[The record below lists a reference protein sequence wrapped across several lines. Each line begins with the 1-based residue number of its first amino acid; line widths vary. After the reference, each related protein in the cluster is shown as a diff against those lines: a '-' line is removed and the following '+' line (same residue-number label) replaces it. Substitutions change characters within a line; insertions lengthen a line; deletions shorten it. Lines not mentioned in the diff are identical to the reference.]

1 MRKVG
6 LLILLLLEGCMS
18 DHPKIRPLRPLE
30 IATAPYQDVAT
41 TVLTGTLMYE
51 GDCLIFR
58 DEKSRQLL
66 TPVVPDGS
74 TFNGSALLFHLPG
87 KSDQWLSI
95 NQELLITGEPLDWTK
110 FGSVDY
116 EPVHHQCGAFPPF
129 LVTNVRPAD

>member
-74 TFNGSALLFHLPG
+74 TFNGSHEPPARRCLL
-87 KSDQWLSI
+87 
-95 NQELLITGEPLDWTK
+95 
-110 FGSVDY
+110 
-116 EPVHHQCGAFPPF
+116 A
-129 LVTNVRPAD
+129 